1 MQEMLNHILANY
13 TQAKTDNMGG
23 HVEANYIRSAAKT
36 IIEEE
41 SKLDV
46 STYKVYG
53 SSGKGN
59 WADIPWLGVFDR
71 EITTTAT
78 KGYDIVYLF
87 RSDMSGV
94 YISLN
99 QGWTYF
105 KDKYGIREG
114 KNKIRLV
121 SDAWQNILSSPLNDF
136 SFDEIDLKR
145 VSSSSD
151 LAKGYELGHICGKLY
166 EKDKIP
172 SSDVLI
178 EDLRNLLGVYR
189 ELKGYLIENS
199 IEKTNNYLIVNQ
211 GLGFFSKEDYLESIE
226 NAIENA
232 ETDSSLIEEA
242 PPFSINLGDSYN
254 FTPKHIDYLKKAKNQ
269 KKLGLAGEL
278 MVLKFER
285 DRLVSTGNRFLADKV
300 KHISEECGDGAG
312 YDILSC
318 DEKGF
323 KRYIEVKTTT
333 GPIDTPFMISSNELI
348 FSRLHSES
356 FYLYRVFDF
365 DKETNKAK
373 LFIIKGDLS
382 KHLKLKAQQYR
393 VEGIISIGSH

>member
-1 MQEMLNHILANY
+1 MQEMLNHILVNY
-13 TQAKTDNMGG
+13 TQAKTGNFGG
-23 HVEANYIRSAAKT
+23 HAEANYIRENTKT
-36 IIEEE
+36 KIEEQ

-46 STYKVYG
+46 SKYKVEG
-53 SSGKGN
+53 SPGKGN

-105 KDKYGIREG
+105 KDKYGVKEG

-121 SDAWQNILSSPLNDF
+121 SDAWRNILASPLNDF
-136 SFDEIDLKR
+136 TFDKIDLRGTSKI
-145 VSSSSD
+145 SD
-151 LAKGYELGHICGKLY
+151 LAEGYELGHICGKFY
-166 EKDKIP
+166 ERDNIP
-172 SSDVLI
+172 SNDVLI

-199 IEKTNNYLIVNQ
+199 TEKTNNYLIVNQ
-211 GLGFFSKEDYLESIE
+211 GLRFFDKEDDRESID

-232 ETDSSLIEEA
+232 GKSSSLIVEA
-242 PPFSINLGDSYN
+242 PPIIMKISDSFN
-254 FTPKHIDYLKKAKNQ
+254 FTPKHIDFLKKAKNQ

-285 DRLVSTGNRFLADKV
+285 DRHISNGNKPIADRV

-312 YDILSC
+312 YDILSY
-318 DEKGF
+318 DENGF
-323 KRYIEVKTTT
+323 EKYIEVKTTT
-333 GPIDTPFMISSNELI
+333 GPIDTPFLISSNELS
-348 FSRLHSES
+348 FSQLHSES
-356 FYLYRVFDF
+356 FYLYRVFDY
-365 DKETNKAK
+365 DKEKNEGK
-373 LFIIKGDLS
+373 LYIIRGDLS
-382 KHLKLKAQQYR
+382 EHLCLKAQQYIAT
-393 VEGIISIGSH
+393 GISSVPLK